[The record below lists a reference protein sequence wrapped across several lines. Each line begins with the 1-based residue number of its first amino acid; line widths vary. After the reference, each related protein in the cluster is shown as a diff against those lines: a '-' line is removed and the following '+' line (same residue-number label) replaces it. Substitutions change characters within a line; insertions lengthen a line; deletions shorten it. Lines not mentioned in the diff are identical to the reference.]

1 LRSVKREESILAIEP
16 MSDVPKAALTRPTVR
31 YAMAIGVVVA
41 AFLLRLIV
49 TQYLGIELPPFITLF
64 PAVMIAAILAGLW
77 SGILATA
84 LAVLGTYYLILPPR
98 GHFAIAKTSDIVAL
112 ALFSAMG
119 ILMSLVAEHYRRTLR
134 TIAAYKEKQDLA
146 CIEQEL
152 RESEILYR
160 NLFNSMDEGF
170 CIIEVIFDAE
180 GKAIDYRFLE
190 VNSAF
195 ERQTGLHEAVGKRM
209 RDLAPSHEEH
219 WFETYGNI
227 ALTGESA
234 HFVHVAKALN
244 RSYEVSA
251 YRVGEPALHRVA
263 IVFKDISVHVRAE
276 EHIRQLNRRKG
287 MASKVKF
294 EAKLIGAFVFI
305 ALIAT
310 VTGVTSLIN
319 IRKMA
324 QADRRLYDDATVPLP
339 ELTAI
344 AVSVQRVRIASR
356 DFIASQGEPARR
368 ATFKQQIDQLA
379 GEIARTSDAFQRRNL
394 SPEMRNALGD
404 FMQYH
409 KSYEGYLAQILGL
422 ATAGKD
428 KEALDIL
435 WSDSYNKITSGEIA
449 SIDHM
454 DALNIDEAEKLS
466 EQNNSLART
475 AAAEVVLAILAG
487 LVFALV
493 LGFWLIRSI
502 AERTRAE
509 RSREELA
516 SIVDHSDAAI
526 ISKSLDG
533 TIINWNKG
541 AEDLYGYLAEEVIGH
556 PISILL
562 PPDRPDEI
570 SEIIAK
576 VRLGEA
582 VSEETVRRR
591 KDGELVDVT
600 IIVSPIRNSLGQVTA
615 ASSIA
620 RDISQQKRS
629 EQRIMDLNAQFERA
643 AAEAEAANRAKS
655 TFLSTMSHEIRTPMN
670 AILGYSQLMLR
681 DSSLGKEA
689 KANLK
694 IIGRSGEHLLGLITD
709 VLDMSK
715 IEAGRVELNPTTFSL
730 VRLLSDLEAMFRL
743 RAGVNG
749 LRFEMSLDGEAVP
762 YVVTD
767 EGKVRQ
773 VLINLLGN
781 AVKFTQVGQIKLL
794 ATLEQRDADQLWLS
808 ARVEDTGVG
817 IADEDQKKLFES
829 FSQARSG
836 VGSLQ
841 GTGLGLAISRKY
853 ARLMGGDITVTS
865 NPGSGSVFRF
875 EVPIGRGEA
884 GVALKRVAPRRV
896 IAIRAA
902 QEAPKILVAD
912 DHFENRDWLTK
923 LLSSVGFSVRGADN
937 GETAIRIWEEWNPGL
952 ILMDVHMPIM
962 DGLEAT
968 RKIKADLRGK
978 ETAIVVL
985 TASAMDSDRRAVARC
1000 GADGFVA
1007 KPCHEDD
1014 LLEKMRT
1021 LLRIAYD
1028 YEETSMTHE
1037 QSAAGAPVLNS
1048 ERLRLL
1054 PRELIEEIRNATLT
1068 GNKKLLD
1075 ELILKVP
1082 GAGDAESAQGLQELA
1097 DRYEY
1102 DALTQLLEEAC
1113 RP

>member
-1 LRSVKREESILAIEP
+1 
-16 MSDVPKAALTRPTVR
+16 
-31 YAMAIGVVVA
+31 
-41 AFLLRLIV
+41 
-49 TQYLGIELPPFITLF
+49 
-64 PAVMIAAILAGLW
+64 
-77 SGILATA
+77 
-84 LAVLGTYYLILPPR
+84 
-98 GHFAIAKTSDIVAL
+98 
-112 ALFSAMG
+112 
-119 ILMSLVAEHYRRTLR
+119 
-134 TIAAYKEKQDLA
+134 
-146 CIEQEL
+146 
-152 RESEILYR
+152 
-160 NLFNSMDEGF
+160 
-170 CIIEVIFDAE
+170 
-180 GKAIDYRFLE
+180 
-190 VNSAF
+190 
-195 ERQTGLHEAVGKRM
+195 
-209 RDLAPSHEEH
+209 
-219 WFETYGNI
+219 
-227 ALTGESA
+227 
-234 HFVHVAKALN
+234 
-244 RSYEVSA
+244 
-251 YRVGEPALHRVA
+251 
-263 IVFKDISVHVRAE
+263 
-276 EHIRQLNRRKG
+276 